1 MALPIIDPLE
11 TEFDMPNPRR
21 DGRGGR
27 AVDEN
32 VKKEIIKLGQAITD
46 KTKSGLETA
55 TKMVI
60 SNVPKMIADLTKEIE
75 SGPVNNFANA
85 MNKLISLTEKLGIN
99 LYQYNAEL
107 AETVDE
113 FVGTQEKINQK
124 ILEYRENGIKAEYD
138 QKSGAIKFITA
149 QEVKIRKELIEK
161 NEKLIAEKQSEIST
175 LTPKLGT
182 NQFVK
187 KTKTGDSKDVKTQE
201 AQENYLKKI
210 SDEITKLNEENEK
223 AKESIKDDSLTAGS
237 DDSGFGKLTELKQAF
252 MVIPDTITEVFDTF
266 KAVGTKVFSGFTKLF
281 TEPGKALKEMGKNLT
296 AVGGV
301 FKTARILLALK
312 IAAVVAAIQF
322 FAERIDKIGDFFVG
336 IWDKITG
343 FFQDIVDWF
352 KNSTFGKLLGLGK
365 GDDEKAKP
373 AAAGTAGD
381 MAGETYMEDDNFFK
395 TPVRSPSSATIE
407 DGLENQTITEMGDYN
422 DDSQKFLNQRQMA
435 DMDGLG
441 TEEIDYSGIRGGTSL
456 SQLGIKKRQVV
467 GNQLQTDDGMGMY
480 GNVSESLKEL
490 NAQNTAESAK
500 VINIQNNS
508 NVNSQSSSGTTVSG
522 FVDHEPDTS
531 FKYVRQSATGSMEF

>member
-1 MALPIIDPLE
+1 
-11 TEFDMPNPRR
+11 
-21 DGRGGR
+21 
-27 AVDEN
+27 
-32 VKKEIIKLGQAITD
+32 
-46 KTKSGLETA
+46 
-55 TKMVI
+55 
-60 SNVPKMIADLTKEIE
+60 
-75 SGPVNNFANA
+75 
-85 MNKLISLTEKLGIN
+85 
-99 LYQYNAEL
+99 
-107 AETVDE
+107 
-113 FVGTQEKINQK
+113 
-124 ILEYRENGIKAEYD
+124 
-138 QKSGAIKFITA
+138 
-149 QEVKIRKELIEK
+149 
-161 NEKLIAEKQSEIST
+161 
-175 LTPKLGT
+175 
-182 NQFVK
+182 
-187 KTKTGDSKDVKTQE
+187 
-201 AQENYLKKI
+201 
-210 SDEITKLNEENEK
+210 
-223 AKESIKDDSLTAGS
+223 
-237 DDSGFGKLTELKQAF
+237 

-301 FKTARILLALK
+301 FKTARMMIALK
-312 IAAVVAAIQF
+312 VMLVIAAFQF
-322 FAERIDKIGDFFVG
+322 FAERIEQIGDFFIG

-343 FFQDIVDWF
+343 FFQGIVDWF

-422 DDSQKFLNQRQMA
+422 DDSQKFLNQRA
-435 DMDGLG
+435 YGDIDGLG
-441 TEEIDYSGIRGGTSL
+441 TEEIDYSGVRGGTSL

-467 GNQLQTDDGMGMY
+467 GNQLQTDEGTGMY

-490 NAQNTAESAK
+490 NAESAASPSN

-531 FKYVRQSATGSMEF
+531 FKYIRSGASGSSDF